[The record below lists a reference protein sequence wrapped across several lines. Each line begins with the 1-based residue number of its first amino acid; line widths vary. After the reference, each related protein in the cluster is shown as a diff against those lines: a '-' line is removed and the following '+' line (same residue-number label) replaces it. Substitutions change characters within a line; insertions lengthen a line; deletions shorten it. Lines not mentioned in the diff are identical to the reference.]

1 LICHRIGNLAADD
14 AIGPMTDNTMAAATQ
29 IIHSMHGRRDPGRQ
43 DANAASS
50 IETIDAAA
58 APIAPSAEAEAF
70 YGEALR
76 ELAKL
81 GRPFLLAGTHALWA
95 YTGIARSTKDL
106 DIFCKPGDF
115 ARILGHFKNLGY
127 PTAVE
132 DERWLGKVFRGEHFF
147 DVIFASWH
155 GMAPVSDAWF
165 EHASQMDMFGTPV
178 QVIAPTE
185 LIWSKA
191 FVQLR
196 HRYDG
201 ADIAN
206 IILKQHD
213 RIDWHQLLA
222 YMDLHWEVLL
232 EHVVNFRW
240 AYPSEREHVP
250 RWLMDEL
257 LDRLKR
263 QLDLPAPRWKICR
276 GRMLSQIDY
285 ETAVKEWGFA
295 DVSERRE

>member
-1 LICHRIGNLAADD
+1 
-14 AIGPMTDNTMAAATQ
+14 
-29 IIHSMHGRRDPGRQ
+29 MHGGRDPNPTTSV
-43 DANAASS
+43 DTVDVAAKP
-50 IETIDAAA
+50 T
-58 APIAPSAEAEAF
+58 APSAQAEAS
-70 YGEALR
+70 YAKAIR
-76 ELAKL
+76 ELSEF
-81 GRPFLLAGTHALWA
+81 GRPFLLAGTYALSA
-95 YTGIARSTKDL
+95 HTGVARTTKDL

-115 ARILGHFKNLGY
+115 ARILGHFKSLGY
-127 PTAVE
+127 RTEVE
-132 DERWLGKVFRGEHFF
+132 DERWLGKVFCGEHFF
-147 DVIFASWH
+147 DLIFASWH
-155 GMAPVSDAWF
+155 GMAPVSDQWF
-165 EHASQMDMFGTPV
+165 DHALHMEVLGTCV

-201 ADIAN
+201 ADIVHLM
-206 IILKQHD
+206 LKQHD

-222 YMDLHWEVLL
+222 YMDLHWEILL
-232 EHVVNFRW
+232 KHVVNFRW

-263 QLDLPAPRWKICR
+263 QLDLPPPRWKICR

-285 ETAVKEWGFA
+285 APAVEEWGFA
-295 DVSERRE
+295 DVSERHE